1 MVIKT
6 TIPSIMIPY
15 RAYVMSVA
23 LAMLVKTVVVKGPAI
38 TKIVF
43 NKPTDE
49 DKILRSTVVTSHCS
63 NLGLTIPAK
72 NPNIVKQNKLAK
84 MFP

>member
-1 MVIKT
+1 
-6 TIPSIMIPY
+6 MIPY

-49 DKILRSTVVTSHCS
+49 DKILRSTVVTSQQMK
-63 NLGLTIPAK
+63 IK
-72 NPNIVKQNKLAK
+72 FYDQQ
-84 MFP
+84 